1 MTPRGGTPQL
11 TFRLGRLAPELDARV
26 GTSPEQGRVAQT
38 RAQVARRDLSR
49 YYDLLRLGREQIARR
64 HAPNVE
70 AAITNPDSP
79 ASIRWVK
86 SLTVVEQFAIN
97 DLRERYEAAET
108 DEQRAAILQELTDP
122 AAGDGPAQ
130 TKE

>member
-1 MTPRGGTPQL
+1 MMSTTTKPIDEGGPMTPRGGTPQL

-26 GTSPEQGRVAQT
+26 GTSPEQGRVSQT
-38 RAQVARRDLSR
+38 RAQVAQRDLSR

-79 ASIRWVK
+79 TSIRWVK
-86 SLTVVEQFAIN
+86 S
-97 DLRERYEAAET
+97 
-108 DEQRAAILQELTDP
+108 
-122 AAGDGPAQ
+122 
-130 TKE
+130 